1 VSLDGACG
9 KDPSNLTGGT
19 KVTVFNVVKF
29 RVKPGQETRFLDAH
43 RDGKANWP
51 GLLRGVMIKTGDRM
65 YCLVG
70 EWADNDALV
79 VARGKM
85 IATLDGFRE
94 TLEDLGAGL
103 GVTDAV
109 SGPVVLDLIPHP

>member
-1 VSLDGACG
+1 MS
-9 KDPSNLTGGT
+9 
-19 KVTVFNVVKF
+19 VFNTVRF

-51 GLLRGVMIKTGDRM
+51 GLQRGVMIKTGDQT
-65 YCLVG
+65 YCLIG
-70 EWADNDALV
+70 EWADTDAMAE
-79 VARGKM
+79 ARGKM
-85 IATLDGFRE
+85 IETLNGFRE

-109 SGPVVLDLIPHP
+109 SGPVVLDLMHRP